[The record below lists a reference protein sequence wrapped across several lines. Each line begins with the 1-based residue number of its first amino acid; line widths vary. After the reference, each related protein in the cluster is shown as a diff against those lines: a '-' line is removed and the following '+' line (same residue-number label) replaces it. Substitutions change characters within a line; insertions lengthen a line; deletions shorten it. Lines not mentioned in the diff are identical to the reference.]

1 MAGSLNKASLIGRLG
16 NDPEVRNFQNGGQ
29 VVSFSLAT
37 SESWKDREGNRQERT
52 EWHRVCIYTDGLGT
66 VAERYL
72 KKGSLIYV
80 EGKLETRKW
89 ERDGQDHYTTEI
101 ALRPFNGT
109 LQMLG
114 DPAGSGSREAR
125 DEAGAS
131 AEGGEP
137 SAQGSPRGRG
147 RQCARAGAT
156 AGAGG
161 GSGWDAP
168 KSDLDD
174 DVPF

>member
-16 NDPEVRNFQNGGQ
+16 NDPEVRSFSNGGQ

-37 SESWKDREGNRQERT
+37 SESWKDRETGERRERT

-72 KKGSLIYV
+72 KKGSLVYV
-80 EGKLETRKW
+80 EGKLETRRW

-114 DPAGSGSREAR
+114 EPAGAGDREAR
-125 DEAGAS
+125 GEAVAS
-131 AEGGEP
+131 AEGGERP
-137 SAQGSPRGRG
+137 AQGRGRG
-147 RQCARAGAT
+147 RQRAHAGAA
-156 AGAGG
+156 AGAAGAN
-161 GSGWDAP
+161 AP
-168 KSDLDD
+168 KGDLDD
-174 DVPF
+174 DIPF